1 MNSSE
6 GIRLQKILS
15 QAGIASRRAAEKLI
29 EEGRVSVNGHTIRE
43 MGVKADPAADD
54 IKVDGRRLRQPER
67 HRYILLNKPA
77 GVVTTRSDPQRRR
90 TVIDLVGVREYVYP
104 VGRLDYDTEGLLLL
118 TNDGEL
124 AAKLTHP
131 RHEVERTYEAHVAG
145 TPDDEALDKLR
156 RGMPLDGRRT
166 MPADVKLMSRT
177 ALPRKDVTPR
187 TGAPSGR
194 RVNGVLLITI
204 REGRNRQVRRM
215 CEAVGHPVRKL
226 RRVRI
231 GPISDR
237 RLRTGEWRDLSAQEV
252 RLLKNLAEAPLP
264 AVTRRRPVSAR

>member
-29 EEGRVSVNGHTIRE
+29 EEGRVSVNGRTVRE

-124 AAKLTHP
+124 AQKLTHP
-131 RHEVERTYEAHVAG
+131 KHEIKKIYHVQLNR
-145 TPDDEALDKLR
+145 PLDKNDFDKILK
-156 RGMPLDGRRT
+156 GVVLEDG
-166 MPADVKLMSRT
+166 PASVDVLAYADS
-177 ALPRKDVTPR
+177 KDKTQI
-187 TGAPSGR
+187 
-194 RVNGVLLITI
+194 GVEIHS
-204 REGRNRQVRRM
+204 GRNRIVRRIF
-215 CEAVGHPVRKL
+215 ESLGYDVRQL
-226 RRVRI
+226 DRVMFAGLTKKNIER
-231 GPISDR
+231 GK
-237 RLRTGEWRDLSAQEV
+237 WRFLSEREV
-252 RLLKNLAEAPLP
+252 RELKHF
-264 AVTRRRPVSAR
+264 T